1 MIHDQINQDLKKA
14 LLEGD
19 SFKATVLR
27 GLKSAIGYAEVAA
40 GKREEG
46 LSDKEIVTIL
56 QRESKKRQ
64 ESSDMY
70 AKANDQ
76 GRAEK
81 ELKEKEIIS
90 VYLPAQLSEAELVV
104 IIDEVMKDVDTST
117 AAAMGQVIGA
127 VKAKANGAA
136 DGALIARLVKE
147 RLQ

>member
-1 MIHDQINQDLKKA
+1 MIHDQINRDLKKA

-64 ESSDMY
+64 ESTDMY

-76 GRAEK
+76 SRAEK
-81 ELKEKEIIS
+81 EIKEKEIIS
-90 VYLPAQLSEAELVV
+90 VYLPAQLSEAEVV
-104 IIDEVMKDVDTST
+104 KIIDEVMKDMDTST
-117 AAAMGQVIGA
+117 MAAMGQAIGA
-127 VKAKANGAA
+127 VKAKTDGAA